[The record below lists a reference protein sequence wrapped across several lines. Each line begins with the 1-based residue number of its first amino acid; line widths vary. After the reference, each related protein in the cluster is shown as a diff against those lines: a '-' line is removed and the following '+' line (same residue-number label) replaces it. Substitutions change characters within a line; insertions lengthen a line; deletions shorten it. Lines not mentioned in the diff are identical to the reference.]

1 MIDHKGFPMHT
12 QRLLTS
18 ATVLMAMTAAI
29 ASAQSITSAHSGL
42 LHYFDGS
49 VSIDGKPVEYK
60 VGKFSEIKENSVLS
74 TGQGR
79 AEILLT
85 PGVYLRVGENTSI
98 KMLDNRLLSTR
109 VEFLSGSMILESD
122 DPVASVK
129 DPAVTVVYK
138 DYQLQPMKFG
148 IFEMTSDPAQ
158 MKVYR
163 GQADA
168 VAGVARTAVK
178 EGRMLVLSAALLTE
192 KFDEKQV
199 DDLYLWARDR
209 GAALSAANMASA
221 RSLSANGYSQN
232 NLYMGGMYP
241 GLGFNSAYNGGWYL
255 NSGLGMYA
263 YMPYGGMFY
272 SPFGYGLFSPGSI
285 YSFYNPGGYYW
296 YGGGGAP
303 TAGFV
308 PLPVSGS
315 VMRTALNGAASG
327 GRLTGGHPGVS
338 VPVAGSGNSSLATQ
352 RASAF
357 SPAIARSGGGISA
370 ANSGSR
376 FGSANSGFSA
386 GNNNSASSSAF
397 GGGSGGGGFSGGG
410 AGASAGGGRVGG
422 GGGGGAAA
430 GGGGHA
436 R

>member
-1 MIDHKGFPMHT
+1 MIDDKGFPMHT
-12 QRLLTS
+12 QRFLTS
-18 ATVLMAMTAAI
+18 ATVLMAMTAAVS
-29 ASAQSITSAHSGL
+29 SAQSITSAHSGL

-168 VAGVARTAVK
+168 AAGVAKTAVK
-178 EGRMLVLSAALLTE
+178 EGHMLVLSAALLTE

-285 YSFYNPGGYYW
+285 YNFYNPGGYYY
-296 YGGGGAP
+296 YGGGSP
-303 TAGFV
+303 LAGFV
-308 PLPVSGS
+308 PIPVSS
-315 VMRTALNGAASG
+315 SLVRTAGTATGSA

-338 VPVAGSGNSSLATQ
+338 VPVAGSGNNSVSSVRPNAFSSSLA
-352 RASAF
+352 RAGS
-357 SPAIARSGGGISA
+357 GISA
-370 ANSGSR
+370 VNSGAR
-376 FGSANSGFSA
+376 FGSSNGGGFNA
-386 GNNNSASSSAF
+386 GSSNASSGF
-397 GGGSGGGGFSGGG
+397 GGGSGSGG
-410 AGASAGGGRVGG
+410 SSGG
-422 GGGGGAAA
+422 GGGISGGRTGGASA

>member
-18 ATVLMAMTAAI
+18 AAVLMAMTAAVS
-29 ASAQSITSAHSGL
+29 SAQSITSAHSGL

-60 VGKFSEIKENSVLS
+60 VGKFPEIKENSVLS

-98 KMLDNRLLSTR
+98 RMLDNRLLSTR

-122 DPVASVK
+122 DPMASVK

-178 EGRMLVLSAALLTE
+178 EGHLLVLSAALLTE

-221 RSLSANGYSQN
+221 RSLSANGFSQN

-285 YSFYNPGGYYW
+285 YNFYNPGGYYW
-296 YGGGGAP
+296 NGGSGAP

-308 PLPVSGS
+308 ALPVSGS
-315 VMRTALNGAASG
+315 VVRTASSG
-327 GRLTGGHPGVS
+327 SGRLTGGHPGIS
-338 VPVAGSGNSSLATQ
+338 VPVAGSNNLSVGSQ
-352 RASAF
+352 RVSAF
-357 SPAIARSGGGISA
+357 SPALARVGSGGGISVG
-370 ANSGSR
+370 NRGGGSSN
-376 FGSANSGFSA
+376 GGGFNT
-386 GNNNSASSSAF
+386 GSSSAASGF
-397 GGGSGGGGFSGGG
+397 GGVSSGGASGGGFSGGSGGGGGM
-410 AGASAGGGRVGG
+410 GGGRT
-422 GGGGGAAA
+422 GGGGAA
-430 GGGGHA
+430 GGGHA

>member
-1 MIDHKGFPMHT
+1 MIDHKGYPMHT

-18 ATVLMAMTAAI
+18 AAVLMAMTAAVS
-29 ASAQSITSAHSGL
+29 SAQSITSAHSGL
-42 LHYFDGS
+42 LHYFDGA
-49 VSIDGKPVEYK
+49 VSIDGKPIDYK

-85 PGVYLRVGENTSI
+85 PGVYLRLGENTSI

-109 VEFLSGSMILESD
+109 VEFVSGSMILESD

-129 DPAVTVVYK
+129 DPAVTIVYK

-158 MKVYR
+158 MKVFR

-168 VAGVARTAVK
+168 VAGVAKTAVK
-178 EGRMLVLSAALLTE
+178 EGHMLVLSAALLTE

-221 RSLSANGYSQN
+221 RSLSANGFSQN

-241 GLGFNSAYNGGWYL
+241 GLGFNSAYNGGGDL
-255 NSGLGMYA
+255 HCGLGMYA

-272 SPFGYGLFSPGSI
+272 SPFGYG
-285 YSFYNPGGYYW
+285 
-296 YGGGGAP
+296 
-303 TAGFV
+303 
-308 PLPVSGS
+308 
-315 VMRTALNGAASG
+315 
-327 GRLTGGHPGVS
+327 
-338 VPVAGSGNSSLATQ
+338 
-352 RASAF
+352 
-357 SPAIARSGGGISA
+357 
-370 ANSGSR
+370 
-376 FGSANSGFSA
+376 
-386 GNNNSASSSAF
+386 
-397 GGGSGGGGFSGGG
+397 
-410 AGASAGGGRVGG
+410 
-422 GGGGGAAA
+422 
-430 GGGGHA
+430 
-436 R
+436 

>member
-18 ATVLMAMTAAI
+18 AAVLMAMTAAVS
-29 ASAQSITSAHSGL
+29 SAQSITSAHSGL

-98 KMLDNRLLSTR
+98 RMLDNRLLSTR

-122 DPVASVK
+122 DPMASVK

-168 VAGVARTAVK
+168 VAGVARASVK
-178 EGRMLVLSAALLTE
+178 EGHMLVLSAALLTE

-285 YSFYNPGGYYW
+285 YNFYNPGGYYW
-296 YGGGGAP
+296 YGGGGSP
-303 TAGFV
+303 LAGSV
-308 PLPVSGS
+308 PLPVSNS
-315 VMRTALNGAASG
+315 VLRTASTGTGSA
-327 GRLTGGHPGVS
+327 GRITGGHPGVS
-338 VPVAGSGNSSLATQ
+338 VPVAGSNNASVSTQ
-352 RASAF
+352 HGGAF
-357 SPAIARSGGGISA
+357 SSALARAGSGGISA
-370 ANSGSR
+370 GSGGGR
-376 FGSANSGFSA
+376 FGSSNGGGFNA
-386 GNNNSASSSAF
+386 GSSSASSGF
-397 GGGSGGGGFSGGG
+397 GGASGGSAGGSGGFSGGG
-410 AGASAGGGRVGG
+410 GGMSGGRTGG
-422 GGGGGAAA
+422 VSA

>member
-1 MIDHKGFPMHT
+1 MIDHKGIPMHT

-18 ATVLMAMTAAI
+18 ATVLMAMTAAVS
-29 ASAQSITSAHSGL
+29 SAQSITSAHSGL

-49 VSIDGKPVEYK
+49 VSIDGKPVDYK

-109 VEFLSGSMILESD
+109 VEFVSGSMILESD
-122 DPVASVK
+122 DPMASVK
-129 DPAVTVVYK
+129 DPAVTIVYK

-168 VAGVARTAVK
+168 VAGVAKTSVK
-178 EGRMLVLSAALLTE
+178 EGHMLVLSAALLTE

-272 SPFGYGLFSPGSI
+272 SPFGYGLFSPGTI
-285 YSFYNPGGYYW
+285 YNFYNPGGYYMI
-296 YGGGGAP
+296 GGGAP

-308 PLPVSGS
+308 ALPVSGT
-315 VMRTALNGAASG
+315 VVRNANSG
-327 GRLTGGHPGVS
+327 TGRLTSGHPGIS
-338 VPVAGSGNSSLATQ
+338 VPVAGSGSASVSALRGGVFSSSLA
-352 RASAF
+352 RAGS
-357 SPAIARSGGGISA
+357 GISA
-370 ANSGSR
+370 GSGRVGSSNGGGFNS
-376 FGSANSGFSA
+376 
-386 GNNNSASSSAF
+386 SASSASSGF
-397 GGGSGGGGFSGGG
+397 GGSSGGGGGFS
-410 AGASAGGGRVGG
+410 SGG
-422 GGGGGAAA
+422 GGGGMSGGRTGGGGASA

>member
-18 ATVLMAMTAAI
+18 AAVLMAMTAAVS
-29 ASAQSITSAHSGL
+29 SAQSITSAHSGL

-168 VAGVARTAVK
+168 AAGVAKAAVK
-178 EGRMLVLSAALLTE
+178 EGHMLVLSAALLTE

-285 YSFYNPGGYYW
+285 YNFYNPGGYYW
-296 YGGGGAP
+296 SGAGGAP

-308 PLPVSGS
+308 SVPVASS
-315 VMRTALNGAASG
+315 VVRSANTAAGSG
-327 GRLTGGHPGVS
+327 GRLTGGHPGIS
-338 VPVAGSGNSSLATQ
+338 VPVAGSSNSSLATE
-352 RASAF
+352 RAGAF
-357 SPAIARSGGGISA
+357 SGALARAGGGGISA
-370 ANSGSR
+370 GNSGR
-376 FGSANSGFSA
+376 FGSSNGGFSA
-386 GNNNSASSSAF
+386 GNNNSASSAF
-397 GGGSGGGGFSGGG
+397 GGGSGGSSGGGGFSGGG
-410 AGASAGGGRVGG
+410 GGASAGGGRVGG
-422 GGGGGAAA
+422 GGGGASA
-430 GGGGHA
+430 GGRA

>member
-18 ATVLMAMTAAI
+18 ATVLMAMTAAVS
-29 ASAQSITSAHSGL
+29 SAQSITSAHSGL

-122 DPVASVK
+122 DPMASVK

-168 VAGVARTAVK
+168 AAGVAKTAVK
-178 EGRMLVLSAALLTE
+178 EGHMLVLSAALLTE

-241 GLGFNSAYNGGWYL
+241 GLGFNSAYNCGWYL
-255 NSGLGMYA
+255 NSGLGTYA

-285 YSFYNPGGYYW
+285 YNFYNPGGYYY
-296 YGGGGAP
+296 YGGGSP
-303 TAGFV
+303 LAGFV
-308 PLPVSGS
+308 PTPISGS
-315 VMRTALNGAASG
+315 VVRSAGTAVGSA
-327 GRLTGGHPGVS
+327 GRLTSGHPGIS
-338 VPVAGSGNSSLATQ
+338 VPVAGSSNNSVSSLRTNAFSSSLA
-352 RASAF
+352 RAGS
-357 SPAIARSGGGISA
+357 GGISA
-370 ANSGSR
+370 GNSGGR
-376 FGSANSGFSA
+376 FGSSNGGGFNA
-386 GNNNSASSSAF
+386 GSSNASSGF
-397 GGGSGGGGFSGGG
+397 GGGSGGGGS
-410 AGASAGGGRVGG
+410 SGG
-422 GGGGGAAA
+422 GGGMSGGRTGGASA